1 MRKRGA
7 LTRTLVIAGTV
18 LAWFPIAATLGTAVP
33 RMLGRGESQVDCLM
47 PAELFPV
54 ALVAGALLLWAALRA
69 RSLVAPIGWGLG
81 LMVGMLA
88 AGQVLAVVTGLA
100 SGATEPT
107 GAAWAAVV
115 VSLAFYTLLIVELG
129 VAGVF
134 LLRDVFST
142 GTAADTA
149 PPPAGDGDTVG

>member
-7 LTRTLVIAGTV
+7 LTRTLTIAGTV
-18 LAWFPIAATLGTAVP
+18 LAWFPIVATLGTAVP
-33 RMLGRGESQVDCLM
+33 RMLGRGEFQVDYLM

-54 ALVAGALLLWAALRA
+54 AVVAGALLLWAALRA
-69 RSLVAPIGWGLG
+69 RSRVAPIGWGLG

-100 SGATEPT
+100 SGAAEPT

-115 VSLAFYTLLIVELG
+115 ASLVFYTLLIVELG

-134 LLRDVFST
+134 LIGDVFST
-142 GTAADTA
+142 GAEADAA
-149 PPPAGDGDTVG
+149 PPPAGGGDTTG

>member
-115 VSLAFYTLLIVELG
+115 ASLVFYTLLIVELG

-142 GTAADTA
+142 GTAADTV
-149 PPPAGDGDTVG
+149 PPPAGDGATVG